1 MPDKPHKPKGKAL
14 VAMRTAFA
22 VWMALFPQFGF
33 AYSHRLT
40 DSEVRDAYFL
50 GQDSERA
57 TAFLSQYVQTLPVPN
72 SGPHVAQI
80 ELRTPYAQVVA
91 VSQQHPTGY
100 SAQQAAEDYKARGN
114 TILIRAQVMFTPTYS
129 NRPDDFWRD
138 VSIRLVQGD
147 RIAPKSVSG
156 QPVYTGQPIYTT
168 NRDGTSW
175 VIGAEINAVFDV
187 SGLSSDSVQVE
198 VVTPEGPPVH
208 ATFELDKL
216 H

>member
-1 MPDKPHKPKGKAL
+1 MRKPKLVSNAL
-14 VAMRTAFA
+14 IAMRGALA
-22 VWMALFPQFGF
+22 VWIALYPQLGF

-40 DSEVRDAYFL
+40 ESEVRDAYFL

-57 TAFLSQYVQTLPVPN
+57 TAFLSQYVQNLPVPN
-72 SGPHVAQI
+72 TGPQVAQI

-100 SAQQAAEDYKARGN
+100 SAQRAAEDYKARGN
-114 TILIRAQVMFTPTYS
+114 TLLVRAQVMFTPTYS

-138 VSIRLVQGD
+138 VSIAAVQGD
-147 RIAPKSVSG
+147 RIAPKSVGG
-156 QPVYTGQPIYTT
+156 QLVYTGQPIYTT

-175 VIGAEINAVFDV
+175 AIGADVYAVFDV
-187 SGLSSDSVQVE
+187 ANLSSDSVQIE
-198 VVTPEGPPVH
+198 VVPPEGPPVH
-208 ATFELDKL
+208 ATFDLDKL